1 MAHCSFRPTLT
12 VWIMDA
18 TRTGTHPMILDIDRL
33 RTGLAAAL
41 DLAVER
47 FGNSVDLRQFPTCK
61 DYYWQLAPA
70 DAFSMRDNIATE
82 VTAGLTSDDLDEL
95 DEMLANPGDQALW
108 HSLEHLSELLRLL
121 AALDADR

>member
-1 MAHCSFRPTLT
+1 
-12 VWIMDA
+12 
-18 TRTGTHPMILDIDRL
+18 
-33 RTGLAAAL
+33 
-41 DLAVER
+41 
-47 FGNSVDLRQFPTCK
+47 
-61 DYYWQLAPA
+61 
-70 DAFSMRDNIATE
+70 MRDDIATE